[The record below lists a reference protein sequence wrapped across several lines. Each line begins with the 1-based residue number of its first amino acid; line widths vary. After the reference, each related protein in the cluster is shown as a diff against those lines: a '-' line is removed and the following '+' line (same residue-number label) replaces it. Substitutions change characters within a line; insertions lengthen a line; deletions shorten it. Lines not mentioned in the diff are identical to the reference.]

1 MGWIAFYDTALIMIV
16 ITIIISIFITITIII
31 IIIMTIIS
39 ASGRV
44 GMLEGRMHLQEGI
57 HTAGASCLQV
67 NMMIIM
73 MVIIIMMVMIAMM
86 ILMIMMSTIIIVKTR
101 PLPPRLCSFAPCGNF
116 GKCEEHDGTFSCHC
130 FKVTPSHS
138 IPLIFSGQFVVCS
151 NCLTDKCCRVVWG
164 SIASRTFLIQ
174 SMLR

>member
-73 MVIIIMMVMIAMM
+73 MVIIIMMVMIA
-86 ILMIMMSTIIIVKTR
+86 
-101 PLPPRLCSFAPCGNF
+101 
-116 GKCEEHDGTFSCHC
+116 
-130 FKVTPSHS
+130 
-138 IPLIFSGQFVVCS
+138 
-151 NCLTDKCCRVVWG
+151 
-164 SIASRTFLIQ
+164 
-174 SMLR
+174 

>member
-1 MGWIAFYDTALIMIV
+1 MIV

-86 ILMIMMSTIIIVKTR
+86 ILMIMMSTIIIVTTR

-130 FKVTPSHS
+130 FKVTPIYS
-138 IPLIFSGQFVVCS
+138 IALIFSGQFLCCS
-151 NCLTDKCCRVVWG
+151 NCLTDKCCRVEWG
-164 SIASRTFLIQ
+164 STASRTFLTQ